1 MIKHNGKKMEHKML
15 PKIRA
20 LMAVILCAGFL
31 LSACSLLEA
40 TQPTITSIPSS
51 ATETA
56 ITVTAAAPSRTTP
69 ATAVETATIPATAL
83 AEPTGSL
90 IQPGAMS
97 EIDAWLSQMSQDG
110 DFTGS
115 VLVAQNGEVLLS
127 KGYGLADR
135 QQGTPNLPQT
145 RFRLGSVTKQFTAM
159 AILILQQQGKL
170 DVQDR
175 ICQYIDACPQ
185 EWQAIT
191 IHHLLTHTSGIHNFT
206 NMLSYRWLMAKPTT
220 PEQTM
225 DVFND
230 LPLDFQPGERYKYS
244 NSGYVVLGSIIERAS
259 GQTYEEFLQQEIFTP
274 LKMNNTGYEHPD
286 SGVAVGYSRT
296 SAEKPAQFIDM
307 SVPFAAGALYSTVE
321 DMLLWD
327 QALYTEQLL
336 PRSMLELMFTKH
348 TSMGEENASYGY
360 GWMIMEDGERTIVQ
374 HGGGING
381 FRSLIVRYPEEKVL
395 VVILSNQENTP
406 VEEVWSSIDKQLFGD

>member
-1 MIKHNGKKMEHKML
+1 MV
-15 PKIRA
+15 PKIRTFIIG
-20 LMAVILCAGFL
+20 ILCACFI
-31 LSACSLLEA
+31 LSACSLPEA
-40 TQPTITSIPSS
+40 TQPGITSIPSS
-51 ATETA
+51 ATETS
-56 ITVTAAAPSRTTP
+56 TTATATATAPTA
-69 ATAVETATIPATAL
+69 ATAVATIPAIAL

-90 IQPGAMS
+90 IQPGVMD
-97 EIDAWLSQMSQDG
+97 EIEAWLTQMSQDG

-115 VLVAQNGEVLLS
+115 VLVAQDGVVLLS

-135 QQGTPNLPQT
+135 EQGIQNTPQT

-170 DVQDR
+170 DVQDP

-185 EWQAIT
+185 AWQAIT

-206 NMLSYRWLMAKPTT
+206 NMLSYRRFMAEPTT

-225 DVFND
+225 DVFKD
-230 LPLDFQPGERYKYS
+230 LPLDFQPGERFKYS
-244 NSGYVVLGSIIERAS
+244 NSGYIVLGSIIERVS
-259 GQTYEEFLQQEIFTP
+259 GQTYEAFLQQAIFTP
-274 LKMNNTGYEHPD
+274 LNMDNSGYEHPD
-286 SGVAVGYSRT
+286 SGVAVGYGRDST
-296 SAEKPAQFIDM
+296 DKSADFIDM
-307 SVPFAAGALYSTVE
+307 SVPYAAGALYSTVE

-336 PRSMLELMFTKH
+336 PQSMLQLMFTRH
-348 TSMGEENASYGY
+348 ASMGEDNLSYGY
-360 GWMIMEDGERTIVQ
+360 GWMIMEDDQRTIFQ

-395 VVILSNQENTP
+395 VVILSNQENTA
-406 VEEVWSSIDKQLFGD
+406 VEEVWSFVDKKLFGEP